1 MFPWMIRNRDAG
13 GTPGIVVWIQ
23 AMSFVLF
30 AARLGMVK
38 PCDVVSENKG
48 YLITFVC
55 VRGKQRFWRTQ
66 AVGVYQTDYW
76 QSSGWGMNRRET
88 QSGTYH
94 PFLPD
99 KLAGRDIRLM
109 PEAASAIARAQTA
122 VALLNQEARCLTDT
136 EPLARLLLR
145 SEALASSRIEG
156 LQMNAGRLLEFEAL
170 DELGVS
176 HRLDAAEAA
185 IMANIT
191 AMDDAIASVAEGA
204 DISLDIIRTVNATL
218 LKGSHLEGEGG
229 TLRTVQN
236 WIGGNNVNP
245 VGAAYVPPRP
255 EYVGDLM
262 EDLVLFCNESQLPG
276 LAVAAIAHAQLET
289 IHPFADGNGRT
300 GRTLV
305 HMLLRRAGLIPNSV
319 PPVSLVLATDKARY
333 INNLAAFRCDD
344 SQYESNSECDAAW
357 QTCVSDWVE
366 YFANAM
372 LLACERAQ
380 GFERRMEDMQ
390 AEWRIRGSIRANSCA
405 DVLVDVLPSNPVV
418 SVASAARLTRRSAQ
432 AARLALKQLEGMGIL
447 VQNAKNRKSN
457 IYVAQEVLDAFT
469 AYERALATPGGDTSS
484 AKPSRP
490 VPLRVPRERRS

>member
-1 MFPWMIRNRDAG
+1 M
-13 GTPGIVVWIQ
+13 
-23 AMSFVLF
+23 
-30 AARLGMVK
+30 
-38 PCDVVSENKG
+38 
-48 YLITFVC
+48 
-55 VRGKQRFWRTQ
+55 
-66 AVGVYQTDYW
+66 GVYQSDYW

-99 KLAGRDIRLM
+99 KLASLDIMLT
-109 PEAASAIARAQTA
+109 PEAASSVAAAQAA
-122 VALLNQEARCLTDT
+122 VTLLNQEARYLTNT

-156 LQMNAGRLLEFEAL
+156 LQMNAGRLLELEAL

-176 HRLDAAEAA
+176 HRLDSAEAA
-185 IMANIT
+185 VMANIA
-191 AMDDAIASVAEGA
+191 AMSNAVNNMGIDAAIGTDD
-204 DISLDIIRTVNATL
+204 IRAVNATL
-218 LKGSHLEGEGG
+218 LVGSHLESEGG
-229 TLRTVQN
+229 VLRTVQN

-255 EYVGDLM
+255 EYVPELM
-262 EDLVLFCNESQLPG
+262 EDLVQFCNSSPLPAI
-276 LAVAAIAHAQLET
+276 AVAAVAHAQLVT

-305 HMLLRRAGLIPNSV
+305 HMLLRRAGLVPNSI
-319 PPVSLVLATDKARY
+319 PPISLVLATDKARY

-344 SQYESNSECDAAW
+344 AKCEGASGKAVTLQGCI
-357 QTCVSDWVE
+357 SDWVE

-380 GFERRMEDMQ
+380 EFERSIADIQ
-390 AEWRIRGSIRANSCA
+390 AQWRGRGAIRKNSAA
-405 DVLVDVLPSNPVV
+405 DVLVEVLPGSPVV
-418 SVASAARLTRRSAQ
+418 SVLSAARLTGRSTQ
-432 AARLALKQLEGMGIL
+432 AVRLALKQLEEMGIL

-484 AKPSRP
+484 ARPARP
-490 VPLRVPRERRS
+490 VPQRVPRERRP

>member
-1 MFPWMIRNRDAG
+1 M
-13 GTPGIVVWIQ
+13 
-23 AMSFVLF
+23 
-30 AARLGMVK
+30 
-38 PCDVVSENKG
+38 
-48 YLITFVC
+48 
-55 VRGKQRFWRTQ
+55 
-66 AVGVYQTDYW
+66 GVYQSDYW

-99 KLAGRDIRLM
+99 KLASLDIMLT
-109 PEAASAIARAQTA
+109 PEAASSVAAAQAA
-122 VALLNQEARCLTDT
+122 VMLLNQEARYLTNT

-156 LQMNAGRLLEFEAL
+156 LQMNAGRLLELEAL

-176 HRLDAAEAA
+176 HRLDSAEAA
-185 IMANIT
+185 VMANIA
-191 AMDDAIASVAEGA
+191 AMSNAVNGMGVDAAIGA
-204 DISLDIIRTVNATL
+204 DDIRAVNATL
-218 LKGSHLEGEGG
+218 LVGSHLESEGG
-229 TLRTVQN
+229 VLRTVQN

-255 EYVGDLM
+255 EYVPELM
-262 EDLVLFCNESQLPG
+262 EDLAQFCNASPLPAI
-276 LAVAAIAHAQLET
+276 AVAAVAHAQLET

-305 HMLLRRAGLIPNSV
+305 HMLLRRAGLVPNSI
-319 PPVSLVLATDKARY
+319 PPISLVLATDKARY

-344 SQYESNSECDAAW
+344 AKCEGASGKAVTLQGCI
-357 QTCVSDWVE
+357 SDWVE

-380 GFERRMEDMQ
+380 EFERSIADIQ
-390 AEWRIRGSIRANSCA
+390 AQWRGRGAIRKNSAA
-405 DVLVDVLPSNPVV
+405 DVLVEVLPGSPVV
-418 SVASAARLTRRSAQ
+418 SVLSAARLTGRSTQ
-432 AARLALKQLEGMGIL
+432 AVRLALKQLEEMGIL

-484 AKPSRP
+484 ARPARP
-490 VPLRVPRERRS
+490 VPQRVPRERRP

>member
-1 MFPWMIRNRDAG
+1 M
-13 GTPGIVVWIQ
+13 
-23 AMSFVLF
+23 
-30 AARLGMVK
+30 
-38 PCDVVSENKG
+38 
-48 YLITFVC
+48 
-55 VRGKQRFWRTQ
+55 
-66 AVGVYQTDYW
+66 GVYQSDYW

-88 QSGTYH
+88 QGGTYH

-99 KLAGRDIRLM
+99 KLASLDIMLT
-109 PEAASAIARAQTA
+109 PEAASSVAAAQAA
-122 VALLNQEARCLTDT
+122 VMLLNQEARYLTNT

-156 LQMNAGRLLEFEAL
+156 LQMNAGRLLELEAL

-176 HRLDAAEAA
+176 HRLDSAEAA
-185 IMANIT
+185 VMANIA
-191 AMDDAIASVAEGA
+191 AMSNAVNNMGIDAAIGTDD
-204 DISLDIIRTVNATL
+204 IRAVNATL
-218 LKGSHLEGEGG
+218 LVGSHLESEGG
-229 TLRTVQN
+229 VLRTVQN

-255 EYVGDLM
+255 EYVPELM
-262 EDLVLFCNESQLPG
+262 EDLAQFCNASPLPAI
-276 LAVAAIAHAQLET
+276 AVAAVAHAQLET

-305 HMLLRRAGLIPNSV
+305 HMLLRRAGLVPNSI
-319 PPVSLVLATDKARY
+319 PPISLVLATDKARY

-344 SQYESNSECDAAW
+344 AKCEGASGKAVTLQGCI
-357 QTCVSDWVE
+357 SDWVE

-380 GFERRMEDMQ
+380 EFERSIADIQ
-390 AEWRIRGSIRANSCA
+390 AQWRGRGAIRKNSAA
-405 DVLVDVLPSNPVV
+405 DVLVEVLPGSPVV
-418 SVASAARLTRRSAQ
+418 SVLSAARLTGRSTQ
-432 AARLALKQLEGMGIL
+432 AVRLALKQLEEMGIL

-484 AKPSRP
+484 ARPARP
-490 VPLRVPRERRS
+490 VPQRVPRERRP